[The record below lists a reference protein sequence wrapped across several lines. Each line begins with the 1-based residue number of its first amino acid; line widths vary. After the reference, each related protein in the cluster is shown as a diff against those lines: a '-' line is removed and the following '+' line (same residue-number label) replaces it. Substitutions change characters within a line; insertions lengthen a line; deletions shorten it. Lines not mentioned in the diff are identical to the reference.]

1 MKKKFLVVSMFA
13 ALMLATSCSKDD
25 SENNVEPQPVN
36 TEVVNNATPL
46 VVEKTYPITVKATKK
61 TSVSKISLGDNGT
74 DECFEIGDKLVLT
87 WGADGSVE
95 LELIDGA
102 GSTSATFSGEI
113 PESANGQSITAHIGS
128 PITAASRLGYASLT
142 AAVHNCCYLVSNDFT
157 YTAGEDIAPLTLDD
171 QNSYLHFQLAE
182 TQTKFDLNIDGN
194 TFTFSDFS
202 NHEIWIAVP
211 GGKKI
216 KGNMISTE
224 GKELESAKVYTVDRT
239 DVVDLGL
246 SVLWCTSNAT
256 EQAMKY
262 TDACN
267 NYKEADVQGYRLPT
281 KSDFEELF
289 TVGYSWDYTNKGCV
303 FSNAFASVFFPAK
316 GGILSSNTST
326 KYDVGDYCLYWSS
339 TPTDKENIAYDMICS
354 YKRNQMVG
362 FAEHF
367 YDWLITIRL
376 VRSL

>member
-1 MKKKFLVVSMFA
+1 MKKNFLVVSMFA

-211 GGKKI
+211 GGKTI
-216 KGNMISTE
+216 KGNMISTG

-256 EQAMKY
+256 SNNINYTEASSKY
-262 TDACN
+262 ETADAKGN
-267 NYKEADVQGYRLPT
+267 RLPT
-281 KSDFEELF
+281 EEEYQALRAV
-289 TVGYSWDYTNKGCV
+289 TPKGGWTQEVNPYGYI
-303 FSNAFASVFFPAK
+303 FSNDHGSVFFPALGRNNEEVNSYGNYWVL
-316 GGILSSNTST
+316 GGKRFSVNGADAYFGDESATST
-326 KYDVGDYCLYWSS
+326 LSV
-339 TPTDKENIAYDMICS
+339 
-354 YKRNQMVG
+354 
-362 FAEHF
+362 
-367 YDWLITIRL
+367 RL